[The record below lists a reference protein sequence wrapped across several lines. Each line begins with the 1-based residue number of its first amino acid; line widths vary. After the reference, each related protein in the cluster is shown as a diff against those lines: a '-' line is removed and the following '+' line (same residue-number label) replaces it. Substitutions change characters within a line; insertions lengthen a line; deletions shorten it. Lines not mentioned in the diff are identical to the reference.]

1 MSQINDIIK
10 AIDNKLLETGK
21 DSMLLQQA
29 SKMLTAI
36 GLIEN
41 TAALKRLLET
51 GAISHAYK
59 TKEPPRQWVFPLS
72 KDGVNR
78 KHALENKR
86 KCKSVQQ
93 PACESV
99 SELEHNTP
107 TETLQN
113 NMKPHIQGQ
122 QGSGIFCHKC
132 GYGPIIP
139 IRREENPKY
148 ILCPQCKS
156 LVNNPYWKKR
166 RQNFSTVLFD
176 CITTI
181 LATIVEWW
189 LSLTFTKKC
198 IVGTAAFWLLLIGV
212 DLASGNSTILET
224 GLTQSRAE
232 MKVKQYLKHD
242 YLFDSDSY
250 KSVSWT
256 GLKEKS
262 DGTYYITHTYKAK
275 NSFGGFVQKT
285 NIFHLDED
293 GNVIGIH

>member
-21 DSMLLQQA
+21 YSMLLQQA

-41 TAALKRLLET
+41 TAALKRLLEN
-51 GAISHAYK
+51 GAIPHAYK

-72 KDGVNR
+72 KDGVYR
-78 KHALENKR
+78 KHSLENKG
-86 KCKSVQQ
+86 KCKSAQQ
-93 PACESV
+93 PASESV
-99 SELEHNTP
+99 PELEHNTP

-113 NMKPHIQGQ
+113 TVSHIQGQ
-122 QGSGIFCHKC
+122 PGSGIFCQKC
-132 GYGPIIP
+132 GYGPLIP
-139 IRREENPKY
+139 VRREESPKY

-156 LVNNPYWKKR
+156 LVDNPFWKKR

-176 CITTI
+176 SIATI

-198 IVGTAAFWLLLIGV
+198 IAGTIAFWLLLIGV
-212 DLASGNSTILET
+212 DLSSGNSTILET

-232 MKVKQYLKHD
+232 MKVKQYLKND

-256 GLKEKS
+256 GLREKS
-262 DGTYYITHTYKAK
+262 DGTYYITHTYRAK

-285 NIFHLDED
+285 NIFHLDGE